1 MDTKSKIHQ
10 AKLAKWAA
18 LIKEQSESNLT
29 VKEWCQQN
37 SYTIHAYNYWKHLL
51 KEEAVKSMMP
61 DIVPIA
67 EIPQTSLPSV
77 APSPS
82 SLINLPCIASHDS
95 RNTIATSSPISIS
108 LGDIRIEIGSKASDD
123 VITSI
128 IKAVRHA

>member
-1 MDTKSKIHQ
+1 M
-10 AKLAKWAA
+10 
-18 LIKEQSESNLT
+18 
-29 VKEWCQQN
+29 
-37 SYTIHAYNYWKHLL
+37 LL
-51 KEEAVKSMMP
+51 DGISILFRMP